1 MIYSAQLSILISK
14 AFALIPCCLFWTQLM
29 GHLFG
34 SWAPCRPSWRAGWWS
49 GGQCWEGPIPNGGH
63 SDPDSFSSTSPPPL
77 KPSLADLDK
86 ERPKGG
92 WAYHHE
98 QLSCGEIFKAKFDQI
113 ISTASVW
120 KIPTVVGYGKHVQT
134 LLIKVVCCLA
144 APSGAFLSGS
154 FMNPCSLVAFYSVT
168 HGGQT

>member
-1 MIYSAQLSILISK
+1 MIYSAKLSILISK

-49 GGQCWEGPIPNGGH
+49 GGQCWEGPIPMEAIVTQTH
-63 SDPDSFSSTSPPPL
+63 LAPHHLPL

-98 QLSCGEIFKAKFDQI
+98 QLSCGGDFSKLDLDQN
-113 ISTASVW
+113 ISSASVW
-120 KIPTVVGYGKHVQT
+120 KIPTVVDGKHVRT

>member
-1 MIYSAQLSILISK
+1 MEAIV
-14 AFALIPCCLFWTQLM
+14 TQT
-29 GHLFG
+29 HL
-34 SWAPCRPSWRAGWWS
+34 AP
-49 GGQCWEGPIPNGGH
+49 H
-63 SDPDSFSSTSPPPL
+63 HLPL

-92 WAYHHE
+92 
-98 QLSCGEIFKAKFDQI
+98 LSLSSRAIVMWGRFFKAGFDQNT
-113 ISTASVW
+113 STASVW
-120 KIPTVVGYGKHVQT
+120 KIPTVVVDGKHVQT